1 MWMDLVAT
9 LEKLAFTD
17 WVIFSPIDELVSS
30 GGICLDPATNNVVEY
45 NAVIELMSEES
56 ALGIR
61 HLIVRLDSQLVVSQL
76 NAHYSIRHPTLFRKY
91 LRVCILKK
99 QSIQF

>member
-1 MWMDLVAT
+1 
-9 LEKLAFTD
+9 
-17 WVIFSPIDELVSS
+17 
-30 GGICLDPATNNVVEY
+30 
-45 NAVIELMSEES
+45 MSEAS

-91 LRVCILKK
+91 LRVCILER
-99 QSIQF
+99 QFYFILYEHIARQFNTMVDSLANYMLDWHISH